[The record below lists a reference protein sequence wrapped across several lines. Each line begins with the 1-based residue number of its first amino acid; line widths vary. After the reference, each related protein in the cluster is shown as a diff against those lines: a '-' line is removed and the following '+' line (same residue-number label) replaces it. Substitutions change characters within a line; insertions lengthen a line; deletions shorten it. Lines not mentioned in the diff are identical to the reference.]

1 MKYLYVLFYWLYKTQ
16 QGPYCFLFTVFSEVS
31 KVTLYWFEPTIFT
44 MGKRYYCDYCDRS
57 FQDNMHNRKKH
68 LNGVQHHRA
77 KKAWFDNFRDYAAI
91 LYDEQTKK
99 PCRKFLQKGICDFGP
114 NCRFSHMSEEELFNL
129 KRQVED
135 ERQHREDSQDR
146 IMPGRSVED
155 WLSRR
160 EKKRT
165 ALSSKGDLK
174 NKEDS
179 EEGQTD
185 GDIPQQ
191 LLCIPDLP
199 PSLLPPPPGGWNVK
213 VSSDWG

>member
-1 MKYLYVLFYWLYKTQ
+1 
-16 QGPYCFLFTVFSEVS
+16 
-31 KVTLYWFEPTIFT
+31 

-77 KKAWFDNFRDYAAI
+77 KKAWFDHFRDSAAI

-114 NCRFSHMSEEELFNL
+114 NCRFSHMSEGELINL

-135 ERQHREDSQDR
+135 ERQQREDSQDR
-146 IMPGRSVED
+146 KMPGRSVEE

-160 EKKRT
+160 EKKRN
-165 ALSSKGDLK
+165 ALSRKGDLK

-179 EEGQTD
+179 EEGQTES
-185 GDIPQQ
+185 DIPQQ
-191 LLCIPDLP
+191 LLSIPDLP
-199 PSLLPPPPGGWNVK
+199 PSLLPPPPGGWKVK
-213 VSSDWG
+213 VNTEWG